1 MSHSVSSF
9 QSFNL
14 HPSITQALQSM
25 NFETPTPIQAQSLP
39 ITLAEKDLIGC
50 AQTGTGKTAAF
61 SIPILTRLLESPEM
75 TALVLAPTRELAE
88 QIDLFWK
95 KLSQFT
101 QNTRSALL
109 IGGCSIQT
117 QVRHLSKR
125 PRLIIAT
132 PGRLIDHLQR
142 RSIQLSH
149 VKILVLDEADRM
161 LDMGFAP
168 QLTQILRHLPRER
181 QTLLFT
187 ATWEPHLDQVVG
199 KHLKNPVRVVV
210 GKTSQAAPKIRQSL
224 IQTTHQEKNETLLD
238 ELNQREGSILVFT
251 RTQSRTDRVARYLSS
266 YGVSVNRI
274 HGGRTQGQRNT
285 ALQAFRTGK
294 IRVLVATDIAARGID
309 VSSISH
315 VINYDLPQS
324 PEDYIHRIGRT
335 GRAGATGDAVSFV
348 TQEEKQQW
356 REICQLLKKSGSAVP
371 TASPAKRHSHH

>member
-1 MSHSVSSF
+1 MSQSVSSF
-9 QSFNL
+9 QSFKL
-14 HPSITQALQSM
+14 HPAINRALQSM

-39 ITLAEKDLIGC
+39 VTLAEKDLIGC

-61 SIPILTRLLESPEM
+61 SIPILTQLLDSPDI

-101 QNTRSALL
+101 QNTRSVLL
-109 IGGCSIQT
+109 IGGSSIQT
-117 QVRHLSKR
+117 QIRHLSKR

-142 RSIQLSH
+142 RSIQLSQ
-149 VKILVLDEADRM
+149 VKVLVLDEADRM

-168 QLTQILRHLPRER
+168 QLSQILRHLPRDR

-187 ATWEPHLDQVVG
+187 ATWEPHLDQVIG

-238 ELNQREGSILVFT
+238 QLNQREGSILVFT

-266 YGVSVNRI
+266 FGVSVNRI

-294 IRVLVATDIAARGID
+294 VRVLVATDIAARGID

-348 TQEEKQQW
+348 THEEKNQW
-356 REICQLLKKSGSAVP
+356 REICKLLKKSGSTVP
-371 TASPAKRHSHH
+371 TALA